1 MSELLDR
8 FTGPASRTR
17 LVEAIARQDL
27 VGGDERLAEAFADT
41 GKLEEIPVDEVL
53 IKQGAYDDDLFLI
66 LAGEFEVSVNGQ
78 VVSHRAAAT
87 QVGEQAGVDAA
98 QARTAT
104 VVARAPSVVLRLTQA
119 AVEAAAGDNAKFWRR
134 MNRVLGQRLE
144 ERNRKLGQTNE
155 IPRLFV
161 ISSKEGLPVAE
172 QLQVCL
178 NSDEIAVDI
187 WDQGTFGVSDY
198 PISSLMDRIRAAD
211 FTVAVVRDDDVLI
224 SRGDTTKAPRD
235 NVNLEYGISLGLLN
249 RRRSIL
255 LVCADEKVKLASDLT
270 GLTTYRYSHKSADA
284 MKRSIRTVSIQLKE
298 HIHLEGVFQ
307 DRRAD

>member
-8 FTGPASRTR
+8 LEGPENRAR
-17 LVEAIARQDL
+17 LLEAIARQDL
-27 VGGDERLAEAFADT
+27 VGGDESLAEAFAGA
-41 GKLEEIPVDEVL
+41 GKLEKIAANEVL
-53 IKQGAYDDDLFLI
+53 ITQGDYDDDLFLI

-78 VVSHRAAAT
+78 VVSHRAATT
-87 QVGEQAGVDAA
+87 QVGEQAGVDVA

-104 VVARAPSVVLRLTQA
+104 VRACMPSVVLRLPQNA
-119 AVEAAAGDNAKFWRR
+119 IEAAAGDNAKFWRR

-144 ERNRKLGQTNE
+144 ERNRKLGHTNE

-172 QLQVCL
+172 QLQVLL

-198 PISSLMDRIRAAD
+198 PISSLMDRISAAD
-211 FTVAVVRDDDVLI
+211 FTVAIVRDDDVLI
-224 SRGDTTKAPRD
+224 SRGETTKAPRD

-270 GLTTYRYSHKSADA
+270 GLTTYRYSHKNADA
-284 MKRSIRTVSIQLKE
+284 MKRSIRSVSIQLKE
-298 HIHLEGVFQ
+298 HIQLEGVFQ
-307 DRRAD
+307 DRRAE